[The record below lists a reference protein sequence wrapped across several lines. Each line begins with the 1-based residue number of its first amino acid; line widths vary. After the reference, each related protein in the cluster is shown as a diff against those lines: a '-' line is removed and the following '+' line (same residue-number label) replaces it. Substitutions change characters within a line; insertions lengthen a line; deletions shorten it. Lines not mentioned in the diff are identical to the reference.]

1 MDDARNRVIYETM
14 YQINIFVASVKFGV
28 AIKIIVCYV

>member
-1 MDDARNRVIYETM
+1 MDDARIRVIYATV
-14 YQINIFVASVKFGV
+14 YQTNLFVASVKFGV